1 MSKAYAT
8 TYCDGDQPGCTW
20 SGTAHAST
28 SSRSAQYRGGG
39 RVRDFY
45 DDFGIGVVAMD
56 GWGMP
61 PQTPVALE
69 YAILPGGQVQLIKS
83 GMRQWQ
89 LVFQSASPTFTS
101 ILTQRNYL
109 VEAFKP
115 DLVTP
120 AQPIRLLYSG
130 RPTTVYIDAWYV
142 GGLEGSLVGADG
154 VTESPVVRLLSPDP
168 FFYAIG
174 NTGSPVMT
182 SLTIADADYLMKR
195 TAGTWGAIS
204 TEFNGAVNALCP
216 IPSGDIYVG
225 GEFTDVGDANGDYI
239 VKVSPDNTITSLTTG
254 AQSSYVLTL
263 AYSAAGILYVGGD
276 FLTVGGI
283 AGTHNIGKWSG
294 TAWSVMGT
302 GVAPAGGEV
311 KAIAVGRGKMGYVFA
326 GGAFVLMGGV
336 ADTVYIALW
345 DGTTWFPLGTGTNGF
360 VYALAMH
367 PNNSVYVGGS
377 FTLAG
382 GVAGTAY
389 VAMWGW
395 NTPGPVYALGT
406 ETWIPL
412 GTGMNLPVYAL
423 CVGPDGTLYA
433 GGAFTTAGGV
443 SANYIAKWNGTSWS
457 PLGTGMNAAV
467 AALAFGS
474 DGLLYIGGAFTT
486 AGGVAVA
493 DRIVC
498 WNGTS
503 YVPVPVDFPG
513 SPYVYAFGEIGT
525 RFYVGYSTAGTAYAS
540 YVNTVTN
547 NGTAT
552 AYPRIQVNVV
562 GGTSAHLISIRNET
576 TGQVLN
582 LDYWFQSGETLVI
595 DLDFSQSY
603 GLLGMQRNPNLPPD
617 PTKPLFGMGA
627 GRKRVYSTYWGDV
640 IGAVLPGSD
649 LATFCLL
656 PGANSISIKVD
667 VVGAPTITA
676 TMEWRDRYWS
686 VDGAV

>member
-8 TYCDGDQPGCTW
+8 TFCDGDQPGCTW

-28 SSRSAQYRGGG
+28 SSRSAQSRAGG
-39 RVRDFY
+39 RIRDFY
-45 DDFGIGVVAMD
+45 DDCGIGVVAMD

-61 PQTPVALE
+61 PQTPVSLE

-89 LVFQSASPTFTS
+89 LVFQAASPTFTS

-120 AQPIRLLYSG
+120 AQPVRLLYSG
-130 RPTTVYIDAWYV
+130 NTKTVYIDAWYV
-142 GGLEGSLVGADG
+142 GGLEGSLVGSDG
-154 VTESPVVRLLSPDP
+154 VAESPMVRLLSADA
-168 FFYAIG
+168 FFYGIG
-174 NTGSPVMT
+174 DGGTTLTGT
-182 SLTIADADYLMKR
+182 LTIADADYLMKR
-195 TAGTWGAIS
+195 TAGTWGNVS

-225 GEFTDVGDANGDYI
+225 GLFTDVGDANGDYI
-239 VKVSPDNTITSLTTG
+239 VKVAADNTITSLTTG
-254 AQSSYVLTL
+254 AQSSYVTTL

-276 FLTVGGI
+276 FLTVGGV
-283 AGTHNIGKWSG
+283 ANTHNIGKWSG
-294 TAWSVMGT
+294 TAWSAMGT

-311 KAIAVGRGKMGYVFA
+311 KAIAVSRGGAGYVFV
-326 GGAFVLMGGV
+326 GGAFAAMGGV
-336 ADTVYIALW
+336 ADTARIALW
-345 DGTTWFPLGTGTNGF
+345 DGTTWFPLGTGTNTGI

-382 GVAGTAY
+382 GVANTAY

-443 SANYIAKWNGTSWS
+443 SANYIAKWNGTSWA

-486 AGGVAVA
+486 AGGIAVT
-493 DRIVC
+493 DRMVC

-503 YVPVPVDFPG
+503 YVPVPVDIPG
-513 SPYVYAFGEIGT
+513 SPYVYAFAETGT
-525 RFYVGYSTAGTAYAS
+525 SFYVGYSTAGTAYTS

-547 NGTAT
+547 AGTAT
-552 AYPRIQVNVV
+552 VYPRIKISRS
-562 GGTSAHLISIRNET
+562 GGTSARIEYLKNET
-576 TGQVLN
+576 TGDAIYLN
-582 LDYWFQSGETLVI
+582 YTLWDGEALTI
-595 DLDFSQSY
+595 DLDCSRGPIQNYYGGMSDFPTRGWQS
-603 GLLGMQRNPNLPPD
+603 
-617 PTKPLFGMGA
+617 GA
-627 GRKRVYSTYWGDV
+627 GRKRIYSSHWGDV
-640 IGAVLPGSD
+640 IGMALMPGSN
-649 LATFCLL
+649 LATFGLA
-656 PGANSISIKVD
+656 PGANSVSLGVT

-676 TMEWRDRYWS
+676 TIEWRPRYWS
-686 VDGAV
+686 VDGAA